1 MSARKESCCFCLWA
15 VVLAIVAGG
24 VFAQTS
30 LQQPDFGLPDQ
41 PQAVPSAKKKSIIKF
56 GNSVGV
62 HIPMSRREAVF
73 FSTEL
78 FRFGSTEATIAEGL
92 EHDAEWKF
100 RSIPLRAGYEYALTD
115 PDARLV
121 AVVGGALSYHFS
133 YAARRI
139 GERNEGA
146 IIKSVYEKDMGMGF
160 GAEVFAGVR
169 ANVTSRLFLNAG
181 ARLCSVNGLA
191 FFSSD
196 KGINADFQKLDFG
209 VGVGLRL

>member
-1 MSARKESCCFCLWA
+1 MSAHKESCCFCLWA
-15 VVLAIVAGG
+15 VVLAIVVGG

-30 LQQPDFGLPDQ
+30 LQRPDFGLPDQ
-41 PQAVPSAKKKSIIKF
+41 AQSTPSAKKKSIIKF
-56 GNSVGV
+56 GNSVAI
-62 HIPMSRREAVF
+62 HIPMSRREAIF
-73 FSTEL
+73 FSTEM
-78 FRFGSTEATIAEGL
+78 FRFASTEAKIAEGL
-92 EHDAEWKF
+92 EQDAEWKF

-146 IIKSVYEKDMGMGF
+146 VIKSVYEKDMGMGV
-160 GAEVFAGVR
+160 GAEVFAGIR

-181 ARLCSVNGLA
+181 ARLSAIDGLA
-191 FFSSD
+191 ILSSNN
-196 KGINADFQKLDFG
+196 GINADFQKLDFG